1 MTLCAIR
8 DDGHVE
14 LYDDG
19 DQWVFVF
26 VGTDHTNTIPRDFC
40 EYLDLS
46 VTAKYGFHV
55 APGYEKTADRRA
67 REGLR
72 SVKGFA

>member
-8 DDGHVE
+8 DDGRVE

-19 DQWVFVF
+19 DEWVFLF
-26 VGTDHTNTIPRDFC
+26 VGTEHTNRLPRDFC

-46 VTAKYGFHV
+46 VTAKYGFTV
-55 APGYEKTADRRA
+55 APGYKKTADRRA
-67 REGLR
+67 LEGIENLR
-72 SVKGFA
+72 DS